1 MQPIFFIILIGL
13 AGGMAIGIQ
22 GPLSSVITQRLGSL
36 ESVFIIHI
44 GGAVAALMPMIF
56 VGSRLSEWR
65 SVPWYAL
72 GAGAL
77 GLIVITAMGYM
88 IPRIGA
94 AGALITLM
102 AGQILVASILDHFGW
117 LGVAQRS
124 FDLQRLIGFAVVM
137 FGVWL
142 TVK

>member
-56 VGSRLSEWR
+56 VGSRLGEWR

-72 GAGAL
+72 AAGAL

-124 FDLQRLIGFAVVM
+124 IDLQRLIGFAVVM